1 MRKQEFIRLIRLFA
15 GLTAYSIGITLC
27 VQANIGLSPWDVF
40 HHGLALRTG
49 LTFGIASGVAS
60 AVIVAAT
67 ALCKEQF
74 GIGVLLNIFY
84 IALIIDLLMLGGVIS
99 KASGLFSGILMMI
112 CGLFTIALAMVLY
125 IGAGYG
131 AGPRDS
137 LMVIL
142 SKRTGK
148 PTGLCRSV
156 VEAAAL
162 ACGWLLGGQI
172 GIGTVIAV
180 FGTGITVQ
188 IVFRLLRFDVKSQRH
203 ESVSETLARVRAA
216 LRG

>member
-1 MRKQEFIRLIRLFA
+1 MSKQESIRLIRLFS
-15 GLTAYSIGITLC
+15 GLTAYSLGITMC

-49 LTFGIASGVAS
+49 LTFGIASAVAS
-60 AVIVAAT
+60 AAIVAA
-67 ALCKEQF
+67 AVLCKEQF
-74 GIGVLLNIFY
+74 GVGAVLNIFY
-84 IALIIDLLMLGGVIS
+84 IALIIDLLMLGGIITT
-99 KASGLFSGILMMI
+99 ASGLFSGILMMTG
-112 CGLFTIALAMVLY
+112 GLFIIALAMVLY
-125 IGAGYG
+125 MGAGYG

-148 PTGLCRSV
+148 PAGLCRSA
-156 VEAAAL
+156 VEAVAL
-162 ACGWLLGGQI
+162 VCGWLLGGQI

-180 FGTGITVQ
+180 FGTGVTAQ
-188 IVFRLLRFDVKSQRH
+188 IVFKLMRFNVKAQRH
-203 ESVSETLARVRAA
+203 ESFSETLARVRAA

>member
-15 GLTAYSIGITLC
+15 GLTAYSVGITMC

-49 LTFGIASGVAS
+49 LTFGVAS
-60 AVIVAAT
+60 AVASAAIVAAA
-67 ALCKEQF
+67 ALCREQF
-74 GIGVLLNIFY
+74 GVGAILNIFY
-84 IALIIDLLMLGGVIS
+84 IALIIDLLILGGIIL
-99 KASGLFSGILMMI
+99 KAPGLFSGILMMI
-112 CGLFTIALAMVLY
+112 CGLFIIALAMVLY

-148 PTGLCRSV
+148 PAGLCRSV
-156 VEAAAL
+156 VEAIAL
-162 ACGWLLGGQI
+162 VCGWLLGGQI

-180 FGTGITVQ
+180 FGAGITAQ
-188 IVFRLLRFDVKSQRH
+188 IVFRLLNFDVKSQRH
-203 ESVSETLARVRAA
+203 ESVGETLARVRAA

>member
-1 MRKQEFIRLIRLFA
+1 MYKQEFIRLTRLFA
-15 GLTAYSIGITLC
+15 GLTAYSLGIALC

-49 LTFGIASGVAS
+49 LTFGIASAVAS
-60 AVIVAAT
+60 AVIVVAA

-84 IALIIDLLMLGGVIS
+84 IALIIDLLMLGGVIT
-99 KASGLFSGILMMI
+99 KASGLFSGVLMMTS
-112 CGLFTIALAMVLY
+112 GLFIIALAMVLY

-148 PTGLCRSV
+148 SAGLCRSA
-156 VEAAAL
+156 VEAVAL
-162 ACGWLLGGQI
+162 VCGWLLGGQI

-180 FGTGITVQ
+180 FGTGITAQ
-188 IVFRLLRFDVKSQRH
+188 IVFRLLRFNVKTQHH
-203 ESVSETLARVRAA
+203 ESVSETLARIRAA
-216 LRG
+216 LRK